1 MSTTTVVT
9 ALIVATAAN
18 WWLLDWA
25 HRRMVEK
32 LSRWADEMHE
42 ELTQAAFNAQLNIRA
57 HADDLMKKL
66 DKKRKD
72 RPW

>member
-1 MSTTTVVT
+1 MSTATIVA

-32 LSRWADEMHE
+32 LSRWSEDLQE
-42 ELTQAAFNAQLNIRA
+42 ELTQAAFHAQLHIRA
-57 HADDLMKKL
+57 STHAAIEEI

>member
-1 MSTTTVVT
+1 MSTTIVVT
-9 ALIVATAAN
+9 ALIVTTAAN

-32 LSRWADEMHE
+32 LNRWSDEMHE
-42 ELTQAAFNAQLNIRA
+42 EITQAAFEAQLHIRA
-57 HADDLMKKL
+57 HANDLMQKL
-66 DKKRKD
+66 DAKRKD

>member
-1 MSTTTVVT
+1 MSTTIVLT

-32 LSRWADEMHE
+32 VSRWSEEMHE
-42 ELTQAAFNAQLNIRA
+42 ELTQAAFHAQLHIRA
-57 HADDLMKKL
+57 SAHAAIEEINE
-66 DKKRKD
+66 KRKD